1 MFLSKATLKTKG
13 AEALL
18 VAINGD
24 LRRAQCKSKA
34 IKPSFF
40 RVLISAALSRSKG
53 AEALFVAINGDLL
66 GVWLHCKMLALHSL
80 S

>member
-1 MFLSKATLKTKG
+1 MQEQSY
-13 AEALL
+13 
-18 VAINGD
+18 
-24 LRRAQCKSKA
+24 
-34 IKPSFF
+34 KPQLF

-66 GVWLHCKMLALHSL
+66 GVWLHCKMLALLSL